1 MYIFCSLKDHL
12 ILFDINKKCLDL
24 NLKNFMRPTRKFFG
38 LFFFV
43 NFPPCKV
50 NRKNIGK
57 REITPG
63 LFLGIKK
70 KNETQNFGSVVLSK
84 ILKNGS
90 S

>member
-57 REITPG
+57 REITPPPLVAG
-63 LFLGIKK
+63 LFLGNKK
-70 KNETQNFGSVVLSK
+70 KTKLK
-84 ILKNGS
+84 ILAQLSLVKS
-90 S
+90 